1 METYEEFVFDLKEA
15 LEEVVHLSPTQVAR
29 LFFTFAFGFV
39 LCAPGKAR
47 FH

>member
-15 LEEVVHLSPTQVAR
+15 MEEVVHLSPTQAAR
-29 LFFTFAFGFV
+29 LFFTFAFSFV
-39 LCAPGKAR
+39 LCAPPKAR